1 MTLKI
6 NESETL
12 ELKYSFRS
20 SIYFETISGHNLNL
34 QNLTGNDLIT
44 LFYAVFVASLQKEQR
59 PIIDMISFLDI
70 VDNNGGDKCLL
81 AFSKWYVDQIKIQ
94 WDLEEEPEDEKIS
107 KEKNRTYHSKK
118 NKT

>member
-6 NESETL
+6 NNDENL

-20 SIYFETISGHNLNL
+20 SIYFETISGHNLDL

-70 VDNNGGDKCLL
+70 VDENGGDKALL
-81 AFSKWYVDQIKIQ
+81 EFSKWYVDQIKIQ
-94 WDLEEEPEDEKIS
+94 WDLEEPIEEKPS
-107 KEKNRTYHSKK
+107 KEKNKTYHSKK
-118 NKT
+118 K